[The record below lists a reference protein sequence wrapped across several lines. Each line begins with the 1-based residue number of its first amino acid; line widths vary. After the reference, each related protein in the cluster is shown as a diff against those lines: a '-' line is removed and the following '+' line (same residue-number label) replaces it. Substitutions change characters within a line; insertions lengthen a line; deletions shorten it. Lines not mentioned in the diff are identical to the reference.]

1 MDLIKV
7 VEDSFKVE
15 KSFPEFK
22 SGDTITVAYK
32 IKEGNKERIQ
42 LFKGDVIS
50 ITGHAGKKHKQQECF
65 VHYKMNQ
72 TCLRHGRMAN
82 LWLFRAWKIPNFL

>member
-50 ITGHAGKKHKQQECF
+50 ITGHAG
-65 VHYKMNQ
+65 
-72 TCLRHGRMAN
+72 LS
-82 LWLFRAWKIPNFL
+82 